1 MAEIKLV
8 NKEISIFTGT
18 DMNGD
23 GVSRRLFV
31 TVTDLNEIPEELFA
45 VKISQSKK
53 PEKAGRVVFKH
64 LLFKQPGDTQPWQD
78 LAPNGVT
85 LGTPVAEIKQT
96 LVNFVAEK
104 NLQLEFELAINLNGK
119 FANITTPEGRFTL
132 FDDAQF
138 PETKGNPGYYLKRG
152 TVADVTLTER
162 PSNYGGVFYQ
172 VTLSTASTP
181 DEIFVRGGR
190 AQVWGQENAVAAPT
204 SFEAPVAPTSFE
216 APTAPA
222 APTGVDTT
230 NVW

>member
-18 DMNGD
+18 GMNGD
-23 GVSRRLFV
+23 GLSRRLFV
-31 TVTDLNEIPEELFA
+31 TVTDITEVPEELFA
-45 VKISQSKK
+45 VKISQSQK

-64 LLFKQPGDTQPWQD
+64 LLFRQPGETQPWQD
-78 LAPNGVT
+78 LAPSGVT

-96 LVNFVAEK
+96 LVNFITEK

-132 FDDAQF
+132 FDDAEF
-138 PETKGNPGYYLKRG
+138 PESKGNPGYYLKRG
-152 TVADVTLTER
+152 TKADITLTPR
-162 PSNYGGVFYQ
+162 PSKYGNVYYQ
-172 VTLSTASTP
+172 VTLETAGTP

-190 AQVWGQENAVAAPT
+190 AQVWGQDSAATAPTSFTAPTAPT
-204 SFEAPVAPTSFE
+204 SFEAPA
-216 APTAPA
+216 APTAP
-222 APTGVDTT
+222 TGADTS